1 MVGMTHQAQVLE
13 VYQVRRHDKW
23 AFVVGFDSDVDMS
36 QAI

>member
-1 MVGMTHQAQVLE
+1 MLSMTHQAQVLE
-13 VYQVRRHDKW
+13 VCQARRHGKR

>member
-1 MVGMTHQAQVLE
+1 MLSMTHQAQVQE
-13 VYQVRRHDKW
+13 VYRPRRHGKR